1 LSDLGWCEFCGGEGF
16 AFAPL
21 GGKPCRD
28 IWIPCPVCA
37 AGQGKAL
44 SPRSKAILEEHGG
57 DPAVLVHP
65 IPPNATAL
73 QARRMVEAI
82 FRSFYRG
89 TSASAK

>member
-1 LSDLGWCEFCGGEGF
+1 VSDLGWCEFCGGEGF

-28 IWIPCPVCA
+28 VWIPCPSCI
-37 AGQGKAL
+37 AGTTKEL

-57 DPAVLVHP
+57 DPKLLVHP
-65 IPPNATAL
+65 IPPNASPV
-73 QARRMVEAI
+73 QAKRMVEAI

-89 TSASAK
+89 EHATS